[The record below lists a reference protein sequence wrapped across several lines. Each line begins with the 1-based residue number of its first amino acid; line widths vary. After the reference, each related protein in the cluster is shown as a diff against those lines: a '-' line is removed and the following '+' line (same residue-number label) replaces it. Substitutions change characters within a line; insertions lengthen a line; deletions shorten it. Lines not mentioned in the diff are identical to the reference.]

1 MTNNTPW
8 RPPADSGEDASA
20 PAPFSSP
27 APPPPAPSYGPT
39 PPPPPPSP
47 YGAPQPPQ
55 PQYGQYAPPQAA
67 QPQYAQPQYAP
78 PQYLQ
83 SGAPFAPPPG
93 YAPAG
98 WAPPPKPGLIPLRP
112 LTLGM
117 TLSASFQVLRRN
129 PRPTFGLSLL
139 ITGGILLLG
148 IGALGLVTVIAA
160 TRAFSAVG
168 ADSDTVEAGAFAMTI
183 LAAFVPGVLSV
194 VGMAILQGIIALEV
208 ARGTVGE
215 KLKLRGLWRSARG
228 RIGALIGWS
237 LLVVAAVAVA
247 ITVVVLLIVVVIT
260 VGGNA
265 GIVVG
270 VIVGFLTLGGALVL
284 SAWLTTRLAF
294 VPSVLMLERL
304 SIRAA
309 VSRSWSL
316 SVGYFWRTFGIL
328 LLVGFILYMV
338 SSIISMPL
346 SLLSSF
352 GVTLINPNGSMD
364 ATIAIAVVVLVL
376 SFVISVAFGAMSAVI
391 QTATAALLYIDLR
404 MRKEGLDL
412 ELTRF
417 VEARQAGDT
426 SIENPYLVRHP
437 YDVPTTA
444 RVL

>member
-1 MTNNTPW
+1 MTNDTPW
-8 RPPADSGEDASA
+8 RPPADTGGDASA

-27 APPPPAPSYGPT
+27 V
-39 PPPPPPSP
+39 PPPSAP
-47 YGAPQPPQ
+47 LPPTYGPPQVAAPQPPSPQ
-55 PQYGQYAPPQAA
+55 YGPPPPQYGQYAPPQV
-67 QPQYAQPQYAP
+67 AQPQYAP

-83 SGAPFAPPPG
+83 NGAPFAPPPG

-139 ITGGILLLG
+139 VNGGIMLLG
-148 IGALGLVTVIAA
+148 IGAVGLVTVIAA
-160 TRAFSAVG
+160 SRAFSAVG
-168 ADSDTVEAGAFAMTI
+168 ADSETVQAGAFAMTL
-183 LAAFVPGVLSV
+183 LAALVPLVLSV
-194 VGMAILQGIIALEV
+194 VGMAVLQGIIALEV

-215 KLKLRGLWRSARG
+215 KLKLRGLWRAARG

-237 LLVVAAVAVA
+237 LLVVAAVSVA
-247 ITVVVLLIVVVIT
+247 ITVVVLLIVLVAT
-260 VGGNA
+260 VGGAA
-265 GIVVG
+265 GVGVG
-270 VIVGFLTLGGALVL
+270 VIIGILAFGGALVL
-284 SAWLTTRLAF
+284 TAWLATRLAF

-309 VSRSWSL
+309 VKRSWSL

-338 SSIISMPL
+338 SSIISTPL
-346 SLLSSF
+346 SLLSGF
-352 GVTLINPNGSMD
+352 GATLINPNGSMEESIGLM
-364 ATIAIAVVVLVL
+364 IAIVIL
-376 SFVISVAFGAMSAVI
+376 SFVISVVFSAMSAVI
-391 QTATAALLYIDLR
+391 QTATAALLYLDLR

-426 SIENPYLVRHP
+426 SVENPYLVRHP
-437 YDVPTTA
+437 YDLPTTA